1 MPIFRHHYFAHV
13 EKDKEFQT
21 RNINIFIIFRYSQ
34 VIHKLMEYTND
45 HSPDPPIIP
54 HFSINFHNSSYSK
67 LSLDKFNWRHSIFA
81 LSQNDQTLDPPP
93 NPSHLALTRLV
104 LVTPFPLSWILTTF
118 YQPLTHSLQKQ

>member
-67 LSLDKFNWRHSIFA
+67 LSLDKFNWRHSIFR
-81 LSQNDQTLDPPP
+81 
-93 NPSHLALTRLV
+93 PS
-104 LVTPFPLSWILTTF
+104 P
-118 YQPLTHSLQKQ
+118 QPLTPCSHSFSCGNTLSAFLNTHNFLSTSHPLFTKTINHVILIL